1 MSWIMVEIWLL
12 GATVVGIA
20 LLVLAHLT
28 ERIRGAE
35 ARDTG
40 DPVLMRQ
47 DISFPSRSLNS

>member
-1 MSWIMVEIWLL
+1 MSWILVEIWLL

-20 LLVLAHLT
+20 VLVLAHLT
-28 ERIRGAE
+28 ERVRGAE

-40 DPVLMRQ
+40 DRVMTRL